1 MPQLHLPLFPSGA
14 TEITEG
20 LSFSR
25 TDDSVTYFH
34 FDMPIF
40 SHTQDDRASF
50 RFISALLHVT
60 CGAKQAVLARAFG
73 IPCINIK
80 RAVKLYREKGSAGFF
95 AERNYRGAAVLTAP
109 VMQQAQSQLD
119 AGQSQQDVAALLG
132 IKPDTFD
139 KAVRAGRLHVAVKK
153 TKKMTQASQTRQ
165 TSRHKPPAKA
175 PAQNKTAPPL
185 WGAVPAT
192 SPPA

>member
-14 TEITEG
+14 IEITPG

-40 SHTQDDRASF
+40 SHPQNDRASF

-60 CGAKQAVLARAFG
+60 CAAKQADICRAFG
-73 IPCINIK
+73 IPKINVK

-95 AERNYRGAAVLTAP
+95 AERAYRGAAVLTEP

-119 AGQSQQDVAALLG
+119 AGQNPGEVAALLG
-132 IKPDTFD
+132 IKPDTFN

-153 TKKMTQASQTRQ
+153 TTKQPQRP
-165 TSRHKPPAKA
+165 RHKP
-175 PAQNKTAPPL
+175 
-185 WGAVPAT
+185 T
-192 SPPA
+192 SPTI